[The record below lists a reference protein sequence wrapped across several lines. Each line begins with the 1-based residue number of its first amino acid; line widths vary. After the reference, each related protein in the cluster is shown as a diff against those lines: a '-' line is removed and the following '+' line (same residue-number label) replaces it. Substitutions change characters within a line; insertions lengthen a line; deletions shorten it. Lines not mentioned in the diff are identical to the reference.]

1 MIMANVAEPGSSAP
15 SEATR
20 LGRCG
25 VALFAGSLRRLR
37 IASRFSRFS
46 RSCNCFRHGRQTRR
60 SIGSIFADP
69 FRVLQQPWRWR
80 SSGRR
85 RIDSLTDESESSVVV
100 TNVQYVLLCS
110 SLFIPFAHSSRRRR
124 RTTDGGRDFDN
135 SARSVET
142 PFSDS
147 AEWRAHCVCMSSS
160 LEMRLNFVAMPTV
173 ITYPT
178 VSTTDTVDNQIHFFT
193 NTFDGHFRHL
203 NARYQPVN
211 VHTQVEFTH
220 YLVPGLHEITNAYF
234 YWGSIDRFK
243 AESLLENKPE
253 GTFLLRDSAQS
264 EYLFSVS
271 FRRYT
276 RTLHARIE
284 QLDHLFSFDFHDP
297 SVYRATTIVD
307 LIEHYKDPAKC
318 LFFEPQLSQPLNRN
332 FVFSLK
338 HLCRAA
344 ICDRVTYE
352 SVDELKVPTTLKLY
366 LRE

>member
-1 MIMANVAEPGSSAP
+1 MANVAEPGSSAP
-15 SEATR
+15 SEASR
-20 LGRCG
+20 FGRCG

-60 SIGSIFADP
+60 SIGSIFTDP

-80 SSGRR
+80 SGRR
-85 RIDSLTDESESSVVV
+85 RIDSLTDEGDSSARIA
-100 TNVQYVLLCS
+100 NVQ
-110 SLFIPFAHSSRRRR
+110 RRR
-124 RTTDGGRDFDN
+124 TDGGRDFDN

-147 AEWRAHCVCMSSS
+147 AEWRAQCVCMSSS

-178 VSTTDTVDNQIHFFT
+178 VSTTDAVDNQVHFFT

-203 NARYQPVN
+203 DARYQPVS

-220 YLVPGLHEITNAYF
+220 YLVPGLHEITKAYF

-332 FVFSLK
+332 FIFSLK

-352 SVDELKVPTTLKLY
+352 NVDELKVPITLKLY
-366 LRE
+366 LREYNYKQPIRVRQQLH